1 MTKIESIHFTYAE
14 LFQNVFKRLLLL
26 AGKLAGYKGFAVLIA
41 TVLLRLGYIGDAAW
55 ASVVISALC
64 GTVLPKALGSYAAM
78 DSSMDVGCKENEPFS
93 YNAKNSRRGSGGKH
107 GFSGECRKIVSD
119 GKSRIRNAVKNAGL
133 AAGSDSGQ

>member
-64 GTVLPKALGSYAAM
+64 GAVLPKALGSYAAM
-78 DSSMDVGCKENEPFS
+78 DSSMDVGGKENEPLS

-119 GKSRIRNAVKNAGL
+119 GKSRIRSAGRKK
-133 AAGSDSGQ
+133 ARN

>member
-26 AGKLAGYKGFAVLIA
+26 AGKLAGYKGFAVLIT

-55 ASVVISALC
+55 AYVVISALC
-64 GTVLPKALGSYAAM
+64 GAVLPKALGSYAAM
-78 DSSMDVGCKENEPFS
+78 DSSMDVGGKENEPFS
-93 YNAKNSRRGSGGKH
+93 YNAKNSRRGSGGRH

-119 GKSRIRNAVKNAGL
+119 GKSRIRSAVKNAGL
-133 AAGSDSGQ
+133 AAGAGSGQ

>member
-64 GTVLPKALGSYAAM
+64 GTVLPKALGSYA
-78 DSSMDVGCKENEPFS
+78 SMDVGGKENEPFS